1 VAARHADFLLIG
13 GGVAAASCARE
24 LRSAGAEG
32 SILLVSREKDP
43 PYERPPL
50 SKSYL
55 AGGSTREDASY
66 LPSGWWEENDVEL
79 VLRTSVMKLDTEA
92 RVARLSTKEEVSYGT
107 ALIATGANVR
117 RLRVDGSDLDGIH
130 YLRAFG
136 NADAIRAEALEA
148 RRVVLIGG
156 SYIACELAA
165 TLTGLGVGC
174 SMLMQEDVVLERV
187 LGREVG
193 GWVQR
198 QLEERGVEVH
208 GGDELERFEPAG
220 GGGDEDEPGRVGRV
234 ISRGGLALPCDC
246 VAIGAGVTPDVM
258 LARSAGLDLGP
269 LGGVLCSAGLETSA
283 SGVFA
288 AGDVAEYE
296 SPLHDSGRAR
306 VEHFEVAVE
315 HGRVAARNML
325 AATAARAD
333 SAPGSASA
341 PGAGSAPTAPGGGS
355 APTAPGSASAP
366 DSGSAPTA
374 AGAGSAPVATVDGLV
389 PYFWSDL
396 SDWATIEYVGVGSG
410 RATVRGS
417 LDEGSFTAFYSV
429 EGDDRLVGAATVG
442 RPDDLEHARR
452 MIRARATPNRSALE
466 DEATD
471 LASL

>member
-1 VAARHADFLLIG
+1 MADRHADFLLIG

-55 AGGSTREDASY
+55 AGGSSRADALY
-66 LPSGWWEENDVEL
+66 LPETWWEENGVEL
-79 VLRTSVMKLDTEA
+79 LTRTSVMKLDTEA
-92 RVARLSTKEEVSYGT
+92 RVARLSSKEEVSYGS

-117 RLRVDGSDLDGIH
+117 RLRVDGSDHDGIH

-136 NADAIRAEALEA
+136 NADAIREDALA
-148 RRVVLIGG
+148 ADRVVLIGG

-165 TLTGLGVGC
+165 TLSALGVSC
-174 SMLMQEDVVLERV
+174 AMLMQEEVVLERV

-193 GWVQR
+193 GWVQH
-198 QLEERGVEVH
+198 QLEARGVEVH
-208 GGDELERFEPAG
+208 GGDELERFE
-220 GGGDEDEPGRVGRV
+220 GGDDPSESGDDERGRVRRV
-234 ISRGGLALPCDC
+234 ISRGGLSLDCDC
-246 VAIGAGVTPDVM
+246 VAIGAGVAPDVM
-258 LARSAGLDLGP
+258 LARSAGLELGP
-269 LGGVLCSAGLETSA
+269 LGGVLCTSRLETSVP
-283 SGVFA
+283 GVYA

-296 SPLHDSGRAR
+296 SRLHDGGRAR

-325 AATAARAD
+325 G
-333 SAPGSASA
+333 P
-341 PGAGSAPTAPGGGS
+341 AGDTL
-355 APTAPGSASAP
+355 
-366 DSGSAPTA
+366 D
-374 AGAGSAPVATVDGLV
+374 DLV

-396 SDWATIEYVGVGSG
+396 SDWATIEYVGVGPG
-410 RATVRGS
+410 QPVIRGS
-417 LDEGSFTAFYSV
+417 LEEGSFTAFYSV
-429 EGDDRLVGAATVG
+429 EGDGRLVGAATVG

-452 MIRARATPNRSALE
+452 LIRGRATPSPEALADE
-466 DEATD
+466 DAD